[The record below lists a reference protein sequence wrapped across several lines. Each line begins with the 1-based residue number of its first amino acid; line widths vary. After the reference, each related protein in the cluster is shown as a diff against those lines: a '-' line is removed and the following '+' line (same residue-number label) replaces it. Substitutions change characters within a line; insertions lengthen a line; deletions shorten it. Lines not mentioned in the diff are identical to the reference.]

1 MDTQQLEYFLDVA
14 QTEHM
19 TKSAQRLHVAQPALS
34 RQIARLESEL
44 GVKLFDRSGRGLRL
58 TDAGRAFQEGLA
70 PICRDLARVKEDVSR
85 MGGGARRELRIRVG
99 AASRIAADALARWAV
114 RSGRPAVSLTQS
126 VRAAGEEV
134 DVVIDSVEPSEC
146 ARICVFSERVMLAV
160 PAGWDSAASPV
171 RLSDVSGEGFI
182 SLAASSGFCRFTQE
196 LCREAG
202 FAPRVSLESDNP
214 SVVRKMI
221 GLGLGVG
228 FWPEFSWGEVEGG
241 EVSLMPIDTQ
251 RRREVHVGLSRQAEG
266 NADAEALYEHFCR
279 SFAECFGA

>member
-19 TKSAQRLHVAQPALS
+19 TKSARRLHVAQPALS
-34 RQIARLESEL
+34 RQIARLEREL
-44 GVKLFDRSGRGLRL
+44 GVELFDRSGRGLRL
-58 TDAGRAFQEGLA
+58 TDAGRAFQVGLE
-70 PICRDLARVKEDVSR
+70 PICRDLARLAAGVSR
-85 MGGGARRELRIRVG
+85 MGACERRELKVRVG
-99 AASRIAADALARWAV
+99 AASHIAADALAQWAA
-114 RSGRPAVSLTQS
+114 RAGRPAVSLTQS
-126 VRAAGEEV
+126 AQAADDAV
-134 DVVIDSVEPSEC
+134 DVVIDSEAPSDC
-146 ARICVFSERVMLAV
+146 AKTRAFSEQVMLAV
-160 PAGWDSAASPV
+160 PAGWCGAPLPV
-171 RLSDVSGEGFI
+171 RLADVAEEGFI

-202 FAPRVSLESDNP
+202 FDPRVSLESDNP

-228 FWPEFSWGEVEGG
+228 FWPEFSWGKVEGG
-241 EVSLMPIDTQ
+241 GVSLVPLDTE
-251 RRREVHVGLSRQAEG
+251 RRREVHVGLARRAEG